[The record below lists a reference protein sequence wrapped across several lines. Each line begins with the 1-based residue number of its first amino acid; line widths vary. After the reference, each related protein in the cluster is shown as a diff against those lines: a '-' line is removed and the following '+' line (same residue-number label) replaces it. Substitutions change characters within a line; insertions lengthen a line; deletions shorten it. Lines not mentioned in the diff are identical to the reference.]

1 MFFMMGVTPGTK
13 KFEQLVQIICP
24 NCGNAG
30 KAVVYMTYM
39 CLSLFFIPVF
49 KWNKQYYVEMQC
61 CGSVYTLNEEK
72 GKAVAR
78 GEDVVITSDDLTPY
92 SNGNY
97 IRKCPNCG
105 STVDSNFDYC
115 PHCGRK
121 L

>member
-1 MFFMMGVTPGTK
+1 MSEK
-13 KFEQLVQIICP
+13 K
-24 NCGNAG
+24 
-30 KAVVYMTYM
+30 
-39 CLSLFFIPVF
+39 SRD
-49 KWNKQYYVEMQC
+49 
-61 CGSVYTLNEEK
+61 EK

-78 GEDVVITSDDLTPY
+78 GEDMVITSDDLTPY